1 MSYMEMLGF
10 RLFPTMKK
18 LIYFG
23 DKNSRANWRRELVYK
38 TVGPDFPI
46 ILTTYRTAMLDK
58 GWLADYKWKYVVLDE
73 SDQMKQW
80 EYEILEKLKHRP
92 VDNKL
97 LLVRSHST
105 KSLADLRS
113 LLKFALPPVLS
124 CLEEFDS
131 WFKFSGKEGEEQQ
144 TEEERRTYLS
154 KLHAILRPFLLRQ
167 MEDVENKVPQ
177 KKSATCYKAKVVQH
191 PNAIGV
197 KCSKNHAT
205 KEVTRTGVESC
216 QAVAAEVPPKK
227 GPTCSD
233 AMSVTRPKDHAA
245 IEGARTGAETQAVA
259 AEVPQ
264 KKGATCS
271 DDVIA
276 TRSKDHAVIEG
287 SMTAAG
293 SSQEVA
299 AEYVSETNRK
309 GSADM
314 RSSQFYLEG
323 NEVVKR
329 QRTNDALITP
339 LGESNS
345 AVHAHVQVTKS
356 TSSELIFKALQ
367 DIPDLARAD
376 ILRAYSTL
384 TRDDRQ
390 FESLMALP
398 MDMRK
403 DWLLME
409 IGNK

>member
-1 MSYMEMLGF
+1 MAGATVKPYLIKGVKWLKFLWQNGLNGILEDPVEFGAVFQTLLFLAHLKESGSHGPYMIVTAEPSSHISYWLKGI

-38 TVGPDFPI
+38 IVGPDFPI

-73 SDQMKQW
+73 SDQMKKW

-216 QAVAAEVPPKK
+216 Q
-227 GPTCSD
+227 
-233 AMSVTRPKDHAA
+233 
-245 IEGARTGAETQAVA
+245 
-259 AEVPQ
+259 
-264 KKGATCS
+264 
-271 DDVIA
+271 
-276 TRSKDHAVIEG
+276 
-287 SMTAAG
+287 
-293 SSQEVA
+293 EVA

-390 FESLMALP
+390 FESLMVLP